1 MSSTEEIDGAIRHR
15 LAQFSNQRPTEKQK
29 KKKRKNRSPFFF
41 FSLK

>member
-15 LAQFSNQRPTEKQK
+15 FAQFSNQRPTEKQK
-29 KKKRKNRSPFFF
+29 KKKGKIEALFF

>member
-29 KKKRKNRSPFFF
+29 KKGKIRSLFF
-41 FSLK
+41 FSL